1 MAAIGRFELFKSLK
15 NTPGVRPL
23 SDHKAAFQQAQI
35 PATRINGI
43 GQLQSLMRRFT
54 LISEKYIV
62 TELCLDEFGVNSSVG
77 LDKRPT
83 ATL

>member
-43 GQLQSLMRRFT
+43 GQELPIAILHQPERINSLPMKVAVTGTNGRR
-54 LISEKYIV
+54 
-62 TELCLDEFGVNSSVG
+62 G
-77 LDKRPT
+77 R
-83 ATL
+83 